1 MPTEDSKGRR
11 RIRIGDLL
19 VENRV
24 ISEGQL
30 QQALAEQKK
39 SGRKLGQA
47 LIELGFLEEQDLLDF
62 LSRQL
67 QIPFIDLRSY
77 QIDLQTV
84 NLLQE
89 AVARRYR
96 VIALE
101 EREKD
106 VLVGMADP
114 TDLFAY
120 DELGRILGKRV
131 RQAVLRESEL
141 LDMLDRVYRRSD
153 ELGSIAGELGAELI
167 QSDLDLGMMMQT
179 AEAGDAPVI
188 RMLQTLFEDAL
199 QARASDIHIEPDE
212 NVLRIRQ
219 RIDGVLQ
226 EHVINERHIAPALVQ
241 RLKLLAH
248 LDISEKRLPQ
258 DGRFQIKID
267 DNSVDVRLST
277 LPVQYG
283 ESVVMRLLD
292 QSSGIL
298 SLQDLGIR
306 DKVLQRLRILLHRPH
321 GMVLVT
327 GPTGSGK
334 TTTLYAALS
343 ELNSVSKKIITVED
357 PVEYRLPRIN
367 QVQVHEKIGLTFARV
382 LRTALRQDPDIMLI
396 GEMRDLET
404 AQIGLRS
411 AITGHFVLSTL
422 HTNSA
427 IGTVSRLLDMGA
439 QGYLL
444 ASSLVAII
452 AQRLVRRICPHCKR
466 SVEPD
471 QQQRTWLESIVT
483 QGTSERGFYHGAGCN
498 RCGNS
503 GYSGRAG
510 IYELLEMNSRMAA
523 ALQHEDQDAFANA
536 ARAGEGYEP
545 LTTAGL
551 RLAADGITT
560 LDEVIRI
567 SDDAASLMG

>member
-1 MPTEDSKGRR
+1 MAKEDSKGRR

-39 SGRKLGQA
+39 TGRKLGQA

-67 QIPFIDLRSY
+67 QIPYIDLRSY

-120 DELGRILGKRV
+120 DELGRILGKRI

-167 QSDLDLGMMMQT
+167 QSDFDLGMMMQT

-298 SLQDLGIR
+298 SLEDLGIR

-367 QVQVHEKIGLTFARV
+367 QVQIHEKIGLTFARV

-396 GEMRDLET
+396 GEMRDLDT

-471 QQQRTWLESIVT
+471 EQQQSWLENFVT
-483 QGTSERGFYHGAGCN
+483 QGTSESGFYQGAGCN

-536 ARAGEGYEP
+536 ARTGEGYES

-551 RLAADGITT
+551 RLAAARRYGPGRGDT
-560 LDEVIRI
+560 RR
-567 SDDAASLMG
+567 

>member
-1 MPTEDSKGRR
+1 MPKEDSKRRR

-39 SGRKLGQA
+39 TGRKLGQA

-167 QSDLDLGMMMQT
+167 QSDFDLGMMMQT

-367 QVQVHEKIGLTFARV
+367 QVQIHEKIGLTFARV

-471 QQQRTWLESIVT
+471 QQQRTWLESFVT
-483 QGTSERGFYHGAGCN
+483 QGTAERGFYHGAGCN

-567 SDDAASLMG
+567 SDDSASPMG